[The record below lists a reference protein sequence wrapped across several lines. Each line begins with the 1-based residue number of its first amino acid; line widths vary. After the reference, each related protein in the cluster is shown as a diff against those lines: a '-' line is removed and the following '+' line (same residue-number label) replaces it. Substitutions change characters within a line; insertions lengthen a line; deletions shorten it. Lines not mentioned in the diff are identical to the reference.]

1 MRPIVFTAV
10 AFAAAPLVL
19 PGPAPGSVKAGQPF
33 PTNLDTVRD
42 SAQVT
47 GLRVDLAKPNCASRP
62 SDCADIDVLNQLAG
76 FNTQPRISVP
86 FSGPID
92 VSTVSSSS
100 IFLVG
105 AAGSLVG
112 INQVV
117 WEPDTNTLHFES
129 DQQLADST
137 TYLLVV
143 TGRGNGGGGE
153 PREPAAFRPH

>member
-10 AFAAAPLVL
+10 AFAAAALVL
-19 PGPAPGSVKAGQPF
+19 PGTALGSVKAGQPF

-42 SAQVT
+42 SAQGT
-47 GLRVDLAKPNCASRP
+47 GLRADLANVA
-62 SDCADIDVLNQLAG
+62 
-76 FNTQPRISVP
+76 
-86 FSGPID
+86 
-92 VSTVSSSS
+92 SSS